1 MIRAGIHSRERWRFP
16 FYADY
21 ITVIHGETLVQRVK
35 VLEKF
40 SGVYKVKSAGDLRV
54 PELINPVPAGVFQAL
69 PIEAVHD
76 ARRR

>member
-1 MIRAGIHSRERWRFP
+1 MTHTCLGSRAPWSFP

-21 ITVIHGETLVQRVK
+21 IAVIHGKTMVQRVK

-40 SGVYKVKSAGDLRV
+40 SGVYKIKSAGNLRV
-54 PELINPVPAGVFQAL
+54 PDLINPVPAGVFQTL